1 MNRTAKEM
9 DLNNTFYTNPHG
21 LMDKFNKST
30 TNDQA
35 QLSAYAM
42 KNEEFR
48 SIVCCKNYSCTVTNK
63 HGVDKIMNWHN
74 TNKLLEI
81 KECLGIKTGIT
92 STAGPCL
99 SSYFKLKDK
108 KIVIVVFKA
117 EGKEDRFKES

>member
-1 MNRTAKEM
+1 MLLFHSIFASNHA
-9 DLNNTFYTNPHG
+9 TF
-21 LMDKFNKST
+21 
-30 TNDQA
+30 
-35 QLSAYAM
+35 
-42 KNEEFR
+42 
-48 SIVCCKNYSCTVTNK
+48 
-63 HGVDKIMNWHN
+63 
-74 TNKLLEI
+74 LLVLWKI